1 MVFPATFGRYQL
13 LERIAVGGMAEVF
26 LARSFGAE
34 GFEKRVVIK
43 RILPELAS
51 QPRFVANFV
60 NEAKL
65 GAALNH
71 PNVVQIFDLGRV
83 GDEPY
88 IAMEHIH
95 GRDLA
100 QVMRVLR
107 GRGEVVPA
115 DIAASIVASAARAL
129 AHAHTR
135 TTPDGRSLQIVH
147 RDVSPHNVIVSFEG
161 AVKLVDFGIA
171 RLEVEAGA
179 PAEAAQAGG
188 KCAYMSPEQAAG
200 LPVDARSDLY
210 SLGIVFYE
218 LLTGKRLFGQAD
230 PEEKRAAV
238 IAGAVPPA
246 AAWVPSVPF
255 ALHPVLDRL
264 LAREADA
271 RFASADD
278 LEEALRAWLFEV
290 GWRGELQARANWL
303 RTVFPD
309 AEEPAGGVE
318 LERLVED
325 LRALQRGHVAV
336 HEDTAPWTH
345 ATMTG
350 DEAPAEVH
358 EPEDEPRRG
367 ELSEPRQVAERGERR
382 SVVALVAEVNGLTDL
397 SARVEGEEIGRVHY
411 RMLRM
416 VRAVIDRMGGVAE
429 RFDDDTLLVLFG
441 FPRALGDDL
450 DRALACARELHRLA
464 TRLRTRGMA
473 VEFSVGLHVGE
484 VTITRPG
491 HRTRYAA
498 RGDTLKHAVRLA
510 YAAEPGN
517 TLVSDRVAALAGDR
531 FPFDRGPELRRKGAR
546 GVRPSF
552 VLAAGRRVGP
562 RGVQGSWFRRGE
574 ELDVLGA
581 AIAALREGRGARIAV
596 LGEPGIGKSRLLRE
610 FRELAAR
617 RGLTVLHGRAAPFG
631 TDRPLAVFRDI
642 VAEVLGV
649 HPDTPPQEL
658 RARLS
663 RLAELHLAPADMA
676 VIAALFAV
684 ETGDTAEL
692 GNEALRD
699 VGVRLLRGL
708 AADGPVVYLLE
719 DLQYLDQA
727 EHDLLLAMLRDSVGL
742 RVLLLCTW
750 RGEVP
755 ELLRAHLREVR
766 LGALDDTQATSM
778 AAELLGAEA
787 IGPDLTRLVH
797 RTAEGN
803 PLYLEE
809 IVKALRQGGRIYYEG
824 TTARLRDPHV
834 DPGLPPTL
842 QGLVAARL
850 DRLDPAARGALQVA
864 ATIGFS
870 FSSSLLGTA
879 VGADDPSA
887 LVGELVGAGLI
898 VPESRAPDTA
908 YAFASVLIWEGVTRS
923 ILGIQRRAYHRMVA
937 SAMERLYA
945 GRLETVAETFA
956 VHAHAAGRVRDAAA
970 SLLRAASV
978 VRRTYL
984 LERALEILERALAWL
999 RTAPRDQQDTALE
1012 AELHVAA
1019 GEVSLLLGRPR
1030 AEAQLQVALE
1040 LSEDAPRAV
1049 EARALLAMGQAQ
1061 TAAGRSVMARAYL
1074 EAAAPIW
1081 RTLGDTDGQVRTFE
1095 ALGTLAMDDG
1105 DVEGARAAYVAG
1117 LDVAGT
1123 DGVLAARMLLGL
1135 ATHALRKDDNP
1146 RAEAL
1151 LREALGHAERVN
1163 DRILVGRIVNN
1174 LGIVAF
1180 QEGRFED
1187 AIAEFRRALAARSG
1201 LGYRRGE
1208 VVNHHNIGDALF
1220 QLGDHARAWTSFEQ
1234 SRELARACAWER
1246 GVAMNDVY
1254 LHYLRGLRGEDV
1266 AGDLDESIR
1275 RCTRLGDAESALVGQ
1290 SLLARLQGAEKRL
1303 AQVRE
1308 QAAAEGYTQLV
1319 RQIDEA
1325 RSTGST

>member
-51 QPRFVANFV
+51 QPRFVANFI

-65 GAALNH
+65 GALLNH

-100 QVMRVLR
+100 QVLRVLR

-115 DIAASIVASAARAL
+115 DIAASIIASAARAL

-135 TTPDGRSLQIVH
+135 TTQDGTSLHIVH

-179 PAEAAQAGG
+179 PSDSAQAGG

-210 SLGIVFYE
+210 SLGIGFYE

-230 PEEKRAAV
+230 PDEKRAAV

-246 AAWVPSVPF
+246 AAWLPAVPP
-255 ALHPVLDRL
+255 ALHPLLDRL
-264 LAREADA
+264 LAREAEA
-271 RFASADD
+271 RFASADE
-278 LEEALRAWLFEV
+278 LEEALRSWLFEV

-303 RTVFPD
+303 RTVVPD

-325 LRALQRGHVAV
+325 LRALQRGVV
-336 HEDTAPWTH
+336 TVREDTAPWTH

-350 DEAPAEVH
+350 DEAGTEVL
-358 EPEDEPRRG
+358 EDEPRRSG
-367 ELSEPRQVAERGERR
+367 ELSEPRQIAERGERR

-441 FPRALGDDL
+441 FPRAMGDDL

-464 TRLRTRGMA
+464 TRLRARGMA

-546 GVRPSF
+546 GVRSSF

-610 FRELAAR
+610 FRELAVR

-642 VAEVLGV
+642 VAEMLGV
-649 HPDTPPQEL
+649 HPDTSPQDL
-658 RARLS
+658 RARLG
-663 RLAELHLAPADMA
+663 RLTELQLAPADVA

-684 ETGDTAEL
+684 ETGDAAEM
-692 GNEALRD
+692 GHDALRD
-699 VGVRLLRGL
+699 VGARILRGL

-719 DLQYLDQA
+719 DLQYLDAA
-727 EHDLLLAMLRDSVGL
+727 EHDLLLAMLRESVSL

-755 ELLRAHLREVR
+755 DLLRPHLREVR
-766 LGALDDTQATSM
+766 LGALDDTQAASM

-809 IVKALRQGGRIYYEG
+809 IVKALRQGGRIFYEG

-842 QGLVAARL
+842 QGLVAARI

-870 FSSSLLGTA
+870 FSAGLLGAA
-879 VGADDPSA
+879 VGAENPTA

-923 ILGIQRRAYHRMVA
+923 ILGIQKRAYHRMVA
-937 SAMERLYA
+937 SGMERLYV

-956 VHAHAAGRVRDAAA
+956 LHAHAAGRVRDGAAG
-970 SLLRAASV
+970 LLRAAGV
-978 VRRTYL
+978 LRRTHMH
-984 LERALEILERALAWL
+984 ERALELLERALAWL
-999 RTAPRDQQDTALE
+999 RGAPRDQQDTALE

-1081 RTLGDTDGQVRTFE
+1081 RTLGDADGQVRTFE
-1095 ALGTLAMDDG
+1095 ALGTLAMDAG

-1117 LDVAGT
+1117 LDVAGN

-1135 ATHALRKDDNP
+1135 ASHALRKDDNP
-1146 RAEAL
+1146 RAETL
-1151 LREALGHAERVN
+1151 LREALDHAERVN
-1163 DRILVGRIVNN
+1163 DHILVGRIVNN

-1187 AIAEFRRALAARSG
+1187 AITEFRRALAARSG

-1220 QLGDHARAWTSFEQ
+1220 QLGDHARAWMSFEQ

-1246 GVAMNDVY
+1246 GVVMNDVY

-1266 AGDLDESIR
+1266 AGDLDEAIR
-1275 RCTRLGDAESALVGQ
+1275 RSTRLGDAESALVGQ
-1290 SLLARLQGAEKRL
+1290 SLLARLQGASKRL

-1308 QAAAEGYTQLV
+1308 QAASAGYTQLV
-1319 RQIDEA
+1319 RQIDQA
-1325 RSTGST
+1325 GSLGTG